1 MTTSFDTAN
10 NWINQWMSNAISV
23 AQRFLWSRTDP
34 HGTYYDP
41 YLCADTEPVIELIK
55 AMEAW
60 IVKNRR
66 GRNVLITPC
75 SLPMIDIDFKDHV
88 GLEKLASNDEMLM
101 TWLKCRHQQLQDPHR
116 LRVYRTQA
124 GVRLLVESGKMLPRS
139 AAFATLAKNLGCDS
153 LYLALCQKQNCYR
166 IRLTPK
172 SDTNAIRPRT
182 CRFIGI
188 LGEDLESCNEVQEL
202 IQIHDIR
209 TGALDSAGGLLLG

>member
-1 MTTSFDTAN
+1 MTTSFDTAD
-10 NWINQWMSNAISV
+10 NWIKQWMSNTISV
-23 AQRFLWSRTDP
+23 AQRFLWPRTDP
-34 HGTYYDP
+34 HGTYDEP
-41 YLCADTEPVIELIK
+41 YFCADTELVIELIK
-55 AMEAW
+55 ARKAW
-60 IVKNRR
+60 IVRNHR
-66 GRNVLITPC
+66 GRNVLITPG
-75 SLPMIDIDFKDHV
+75 SLPMIDIDFKDHR

-101 TWLKCRHQQLQDPHR
+101 TWLKCRHQQLQNPHR

-172 SDTNAIRPRT
+172 IYYYHAIRPRA

-188 LGEDLESCNEVQEL
+188 LGEDLKSCNEVQSL
-202 IQIHDIR
+202 IQIHDIY
-209 TGALDSAGGLLLG
+209 TGALDNPGGILG